1 MSGKNINHFKTSG
14 LLKIT
19 PSKNAFQNI
28 LVWCLVSYNF
38 FKGVFKFAQ
47 KN

>member
-28 LVWCLVSYNF
+28 SGLQNCSL
-38 FKGVFKFAQ
+38 KK
-47 KN
+47 